1 MIYQGTSKTPV
12 REAILHCAA
21 IRSGQFDGM
30 SAFQVFLTV
39 NKWHHE
45 RGFKNGFGYHAI
57 VMPNGQWYSGRPLT
71 MRGAHTIGHNKDTWG
86 ILLIEHRQIK
96 KMGDFE
102 DYYTEAQ
109 RHALRAWLRSMPQIE
124 KVSGHNAYAP
134 KLCPGFNVESQDWI
148 G

>member
-1 MIYQGTSKTPV
+1 MIFQGSSSTPV

-21 IRSGQFDGM
+21 IRTGQFDGM
-30 SAFQVFLTV
+30 SPFQVFLTI

-45 RGFKNGFGYHAI
+45 RGFQNGFGYHAI

-71 MRGAHTIGHNKDTWG
+71 MRGAHTIGRNKDTWG

-96 KMGDFE
+96 KMGEFE
-102 DYYTEAQ
+102 DYYTDAQ
-109 RHALRAWLRSMPQIE
+109 RRALRAWLRSMPQLEI
-124 KVSGHNAYAP
+124 VSGHNAYAS
-134 KLCPGFNVESQDWI
+134 KLCPGFIVQSQDWI

>member
-1 MIYQGTSKTPV
+1 
-12 REAILHCAA
+12 
-21 IRSGQFDGM
+21 M
-30 SAFQVFLTV
+30 SPFQVFLTI

-96 KMGDFE
+96 KMGEFE
-102 DYYTEAQ
+102 DYYTDAQ
-109 RHALRAWLRSMPQIE
+109 RRALRAWLRAMPQLE

-134 KLCPGFNVESQDWI
+134 KLCPGFNVQSEDWL
-148 G
+148 

>member
-21 IRSGQFDGM
+21 IRTGQFDGM

-39 NKWHHE
+39 NKWHHD

-71 MRGAHTIGHNKDTWG
+71 MRGAHVIERNKDTWG

-96 KMGDFE
+96 KIGEFE

-109 RHALRAWLRSMPQIE
+109 RHALRAWLRSMPQLE
-124 KVSGHNAYAP
+124 KVSGHNDYAA
-134 KLCPGFNVESQDWI
+134 KLGPGLNVKTYDRI